1 MALLHVFRLFNEKI
15 DVFVS
20 LAHPLLSPTQE
31 LKTYHYDQEIS
42 IWISHSWR
50 ILEL

>member
-1 MALLHVFRLFNEKI
+1 MPHLAVFRLLNGKNADFAT
-15 DVFVS
+15 

-50 ILEL
+50 LLEL